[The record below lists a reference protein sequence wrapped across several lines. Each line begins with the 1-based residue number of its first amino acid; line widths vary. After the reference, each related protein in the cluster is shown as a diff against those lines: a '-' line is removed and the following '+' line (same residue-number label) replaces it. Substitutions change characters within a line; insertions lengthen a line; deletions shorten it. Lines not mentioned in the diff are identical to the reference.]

1 MRTTHFPTA
10 QDAEHAFYEA
20 LQKADLDLMTA
31 VWADEEEVYCIHP
44 GGPPLAGIE
53 AVMASWRQ
61 ILRSGQGLRVEFQE
75 QQRLD
80 TVMLAVH
87 RVHEHI
93 AVSSGGRSRQLVVA
107 TNVYHRTA
115 AGWRMVAHHA
125 TAAVESPRREPA
137 PAPESPQ
144 TLH

>member
-10 QDAEHAFYEA
+10 QDAEQAFYEA
-20 LQKADLDLMTA
+20 LQKADLELMTA

-53 AVMASWRQ
+53 AVMSSWRQ
-61 ILRSGQGLRVEFQE
+61 ILRNGQGLRIEFQE
-75 QQRLD
+75 QQRVD

-93 AVSSGGRSRQLVVA
+93 AVSGSSRNRQLVVA

-125 TAAVESPRREPA
+125 TAAAEPARREPD
-137 PAPESPQ
+137 PTPGPPQ